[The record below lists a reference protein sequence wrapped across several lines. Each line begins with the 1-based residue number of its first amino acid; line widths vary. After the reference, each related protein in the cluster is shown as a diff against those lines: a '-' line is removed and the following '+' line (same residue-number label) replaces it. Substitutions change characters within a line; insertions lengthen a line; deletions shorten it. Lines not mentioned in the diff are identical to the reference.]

1 MHARYHTKT
10 KRIRGFPGLS
20 VARPGLRRR
29 KRKRDFFQPLFSVLI
44 LGAGFT
50 AVVLVFPIQLV
61 GEMDSVCLFEQGY
74 NPRSFF
80 AFLGYGAICTH
91 HIRDTTAQCP
101 DLALQLSFVWKWHK
115 CLTLV
120 CRQER
125 FEKFRRVSLPK
136 LLNEATYV
144 LAGGGRK

>member
-74 NPRSFF
+74 NRRPCV
-80 AFLGYGAICTH
+80 AFLCYGAIRIH
-91 HIRDTTAQCP
+91 FVIIQREAVTAAT
-101 DLALQLSFVWKWHK
+101 ALVRMKVAQVPYLG
-115 CLTLV
+115 LPTRTLLKSSSA
-120 CRQER
+120 
-125 FEKFRRVSLPK
+125 FLH
-136 LLNEATYV
+136 
-144 LAGGGRK
+144 

>member
-10 KRIRGFPGLS
+10 KRIRGFSGLS

-61 GEMDSVCLFEQGY
+61 GEMDSVCLFEQNR
-74 NPRSFF
+74 NPRSSFV
-80 AFLGYGAICTH
+80 FLYYAGIGIH
-91 HIRDTTAQCP
+91 HITHSTLQAPRCDGTSSLRRTGVAQVP
-101 DLALQLSFVWKWHK
+101 YLSLAIESALNSSPAFMCLNFV
-115 CLTLV
+115 
-120 CRQER
+120 
-125 FEKFRRVSLPK
+125 
-136 LLNEATYV
+136 
-144 LAGGGRK
+144 

>member
-10 KRIRGFPGLS
+10 KRIRGFSGLS

-44 LGAGFT
+44 LGAGFA

-74 NPRSFF
+74 NRRPGV
-80 AFLGYGAICTH
+80 AFLCYGAIRIH
-91 HIRDTTAQCP
+91 FVIIQREAVTAAT
-101 DLALQLSFVWKWHK
+101 ALVRMKVAQVPYLG
-115 CLTLV
+115 LPTRTLLKSSSA
-120 CRQER
+120 
-125 FEKFRRVSLPK
+125 FLH
-136 LLNEATYV
+136 
-144 LAGGGRK
+144 